1 MLAKEHQR
9 FYCAVLFQSYVR
21 LSLAGLG
28 TRKQT
33 SLVLFRFVRERD
45 VNERDEFN
53 HLNLTR
59 EEQGSTT
66 GGGSHDLTACI

>member
-21 LSLAGLG
+21 VSLAGLS

-33 SLVLFRFVRERD
+33 SLVLFSFVRERD

-53 HLNLTR
+53 YLNLTR